1 MLWQASQDKERFE
14 TETAAYNHPD
24 AVAAREKEAA
34 EPKKKKKKK
43 REAGEPKGAKGA
55 YIIFSTANR
64 EAVKTD
70 NPDAKQT
77 ELSVL
82 LGEKW
87 KALGEEE
94 KKSYEEAAAQDKE
107 R

>member
-1 MLWQASQDKERFE
+1 MKL
-14 TETAAYNHPD
+14 
-24 AVAAREKEAA
+24 
-34 EPKKKKKKK
+34 
-43 REAGEPKGAKGA
+43 PKGAKGA

-70 NPDAKQT
+70 NPDAKPT
-77 ELSVL
+77 ELSTL

-107 R
+107 RYNKEMEAWNQPDHSSAPERSPDRARTTPSRR